1 MGLIVWHSA
10 GYNLNGSPIE
20 WPFWSGILAV
30 LVATPLFQT
39 RRDVA
44 PDARFWRLWQMP
56 YARLH
61 SLAWTDAVIGAAGL
75 AFVGVTF
82 LLVTLIEEMFHLIG
96 IVMIRDRL
104 PANGRASCGDRVCL
118 YG

>member
-56 YARLH
+56 NARLH
-61 SLAWTDAVIGAAGL
+61 SPAWTDAVIGAPGL
-75 AFVGVTF
+75 ASVRGHF
-82 LLVTLIEEMFHLIG
+82 LLVHLFG
-96 IVMIRDRL
+96 EL
-104 PANGRASCGDRVCL
+104 FALLGTALFPNL
-118 YG
+118 